1 MISAYDFVF
10 RYYCLFPDSFYF
22 WRSGGELSQR
32 LHFAVTKGRVDRVA
46 LLPLSS
52 MQISH
57 PILR

>member
-1 MISAYDFVF
+1 MISANDLIF
-10 RYYCLFPDSFYF
+10 RDYCLFTDSFYF

-57 PILR
+57 PFLR